1 MIVVLCLA
9 IPVAWSVGNALRAPG
24 SDSTAARLAEWGRG
38 HGLGS
43 AVDWLEQVQYAS
55 NPPAVGG
62 VPVGGIPQVAV
73 SESRQAHAT
82 SRPSRAASHGRSA
95 ATHTPAPPAPLA
107 AQLQPALPREGR
119 WQTLVSVRGHAAI
132 RAAFLRP
139 DVQHTS
145 YLAGIA
151 QMDQTLVRLVLHPGL
166 NQPGGTGWSQ
176 DSQIPAKG
184 ADRLLAT
191 FNSGFR
197 LNDAR
202 GGYWQNG
209 RRVGQLRNGAA
220 SLVVLA
226 DGRVDI
232 RAWTHGNAVPPGID
246 AVRQNLDLLIDGGT
260 ISNTVASHDT
270 RTWGRT
276 VGNAAYVWRSGLG
289 IRADGSL
296 VSVVGPALSV
306 SSLAHLLQTA
316 GAVRAMEL
324 DINRDWT
331 SYMTYT
337 HSATG
342 PPVPHPLTSDERPDP
357 YRYLRPSSRDFLAVY
372 AR

>member
-1 MIVVLCLA
+1 
-9 IPVAWSVGNALRAPG
+9 
-24 SDSTAARLAEWGRG
+24 
-38 HGLGS
+38 
-43 AVDWLEQVQYAS
+43 
-55 NPPAVGG
+55 
-62 VPVGGIPQVAV
+62 
-73 SESRQAHAT
+73 
-82 SRPSRAASHGRSA
+82 
-95 ATHTPAPPAPLA
+95 
-107 AQLQPALPREGR
+107 
-119 WQTLVSVRGHAAI
+119 
-132 RAAFLRP
+132 
-139 DVQHTS
+139 
-145 YLAGIA
+145 
-151 QMDQTLVRLVLHPGL
+151 MDQTLVRLVLHPGL

-232 RAWTHGNAVPPGID
+232 CAWTHGNAVPPGID

-270 RTWGRT
+270 RTWGGRSAT
-276 VGNAAYVWRSGLG
+276 PPTYGAAASASAPY
-289 IRADGSL
+289 GSL